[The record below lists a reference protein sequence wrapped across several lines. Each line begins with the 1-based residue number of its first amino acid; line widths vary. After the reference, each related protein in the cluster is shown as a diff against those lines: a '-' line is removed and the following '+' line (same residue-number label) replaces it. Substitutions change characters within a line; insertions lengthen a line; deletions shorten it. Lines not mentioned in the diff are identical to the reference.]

1 MGIIQTFEEY
11 LAQSSAS
18 IPLLSFIFNLI
29 FTWILAS
36 ILRFV
41 YIRYGNTLS
50 NRKLFGRNFII
61 IAMTTMLIITV
72 VKSSL
77 ALSLG
82 LVGALSIIRFRA
94 AIKEPEE
101 LAYLFLAISI
111 GLGFG
116 ANQGSITTIAIL
128 IILAIIIITY
138 KFMSKDD
145 ENNNLHLTILSEE
158 KNGILIE
165 DIIKTLNKSC
175 SAVNI
180 KRMDES
186 EKLLEVT
193 FFVEFEN
200 YHKLIDI
207 KNDLRALNQKVKVT
221 FLDNQGII

>member
-1 MGIIQTFEEY
+1 MDIFQTFEEY

-29 FTWILAS
+29 FTCILAF
-36 ILRFV
+36 ILRAV
-41 YIRYGNTLS
+41 YVRYGNTLS

-116 ANQGSITTIAIL
+116 ANQGSITTVAIL
-128 IILAIIIITY
+128 VILAIIIATY
-138 KFMSKDD
+138 KFMSKDN
-145 ENNNLHLTILSEE
+145 ENNNLHLTILSEG
-158 KNGILIE
+158 KDGISIE

-186 EKLLEVT
+186 DKLLEVT

-200 YHKLIDI
+200 YNKLIKI
-207 KNDLRALNQKVKVT
+207 KNELRALNQEVKVT
-221 FLDNQGII
+221 FLDNQGLI